1 MIAETTVTFN
11 GIEYPAKEVVLF
23 EGEREEQTVLVAEE
37 RLCNVLYNYGI
48 YCHEAMSLD
57 DDIYC
62 YCDESVWSLPEAEL
76 IAMLENL

>member
-1 MIAETTVTFN
+1 MITETTITFN
-11 GIEYPAKEVVLF
+11 GTKYPAKEIVLF

-48 YCHEAMSLD
+48 YC
-57 DDIYC
+57 
-62 YCDESVWSLPEAEL
+62 LPEAEL